1 MDWNRIEGSWKE
13 FKGKAKSQWGE
24 LTDDDLTQI
33 EGRRDELIGKLQTR
47 YGYNKDRARQEIER
61 WVDSV
66 DQASQGV
73 VGQAA
78 AVKEDVMQVADNFT
92 SAFQKSLKNNPQATI
107 AMVAVVGFILGA
119 VWRA

>member
-61 WVDSV
+61 WLDSV

-78 AVKEDVMQVADNFT
+78 AVKDDVMQVADNFT

>member
-61 WVDSV
+61 WLDSV
-66 DQASQGV
+66 DQASQVV

-78 AVKEDVMQVADNFT
+78 AVKDDVMQVADNFT

>member
-61 WVDSV
+61 WLDSV

-78 AVKEDVMQVADNFT
+78 AVKDDVMQVADNFT
-92 SAFQKSLKNNPQATI
+92 SAFQKSLKDNPQATI